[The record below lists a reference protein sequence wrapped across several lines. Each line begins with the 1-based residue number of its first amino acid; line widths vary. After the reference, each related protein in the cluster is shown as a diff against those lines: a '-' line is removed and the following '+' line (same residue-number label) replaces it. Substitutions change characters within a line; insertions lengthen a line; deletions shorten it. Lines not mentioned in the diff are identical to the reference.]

1 MFQQTSLQT
10 GKQSIL
16 LEHCYGM
23 EKHGAFVYFSF
34 VFITLAFVMS
44 FFIKIEREK
53 HCKIKLDKVEK
64 IKVKHPKWFK
74 FVIDRIDIAIE

>member
-1 MFQQTSLQT
+1 
-10 GKQSIL
+10 
-16 LEHCYGM
+16 
-23 EKHGAFVYFSF
+23 
-34 VFITLAFVMS
+34 MS